1 MQGSI
6 FPAWATGCDFFFLL
20 SGLVTE
26 MKRLYVFLIEKKK
39 KGSILYY
46 LNCDTFI
53 CTILKRIGLQY
64 VFKCLELGS
73 LSQWI

>member
-26 MKRLYVFLIEKKK
+26 MKRLYVFLIEKK